1 MAGPLLGLLPL
12 AGKGLM
18 WGGTA
23 LGGAMGATSLMGIPK
38 GVREDI
44 LQGGPNDDGKFDTNW
59 VQNLLIDEQS
69 LVPQYNKRQ
78 RKEVMNDPTV
88 TSMSMQLGDGFAY
101 QDGWDLKKTVGAN
114 AGAYKKSVNE
124 EKRQANLQ
132 SYADL
137 YNTPQQIEERRRR
150 DEIRTDELQ
159 LRRDDMT
166 NKSRDRQTTL
176 QLGQINARTAQGSQ
190 SLQRELGMM
199 QNNTTLQL
207 AQMDSDLADKRMAYD
222 RETRRMDRRDK
233 SIATLMAGIG
243 QLGGA
248 FAL

>member
-1 MAGPLLGLLPL
+1 MFQAALAALPLLGKTAL
-12 AGKGLM
+12 

-23 LGGAMGATSLMGIPK
+23 LGGAAGATSLMGIPN

-44 LQGGPNDDGKFDTNW
+44 LQGGPNADGKFDTNW

-78 RKEVMNDPTV
+78 KNEVMNDPTV
-88 TSMSMQLGDGFAY
+88 TSMSMQLGDSFSY
-101 QDGWDLKKTVGAN
+101 KDGWDRGKTISAN
-114 AGAYKKSVNE
+114 SGAYKDSVQE

-132 SYADL
+132 SYSDL

-150 DEIRTDELQ
+150 DELRSDELQ
-159 LRRDDMT
+159 LRRDNMA
-166 NKSRDRQTTL
+166 NQSADRQTTL
-176 QLGQINARTAQGSQ
+176 KLGQITARTQQGNQ

-207 AQMDSDLADKRMAYD
+207 AQMDSDLKDKRMAFD

-233 SIATLMAGIG
+233 SIATLMAGLG